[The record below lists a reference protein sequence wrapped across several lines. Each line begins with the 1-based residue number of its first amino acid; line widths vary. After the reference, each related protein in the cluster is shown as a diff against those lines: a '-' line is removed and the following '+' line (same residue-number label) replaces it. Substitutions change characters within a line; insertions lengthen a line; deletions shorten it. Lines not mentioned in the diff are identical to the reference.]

1 LGVAI
6 TILVVVG
13 RVFFTNTLD
22 RLGSGS
28 VVITWENEMT
38 DSANDTAKPR
48 QKLLI
53 IILIIEK

>member
-1 LGVAI
+1 MFV
-6 TILVVVG
+6 T
-13 RVFFTNTLD
+13 TTLD

-53 IILIIEK
+53 IILILEKEGLE